1 MAFGVTRRPFV
12 AMETLLKI
20 EELKLHYSVGRY
32 NLFKRRPNSIKAV
45 DGVSLNLEKG
55 RSMGLVGESGCGKT
69 SLGRA
74 ILRVV
79 NPTAGKVFLTLQE
92 EKIDVTALDK
102 VRLKKIWRHMQMI
115 FQDPYSS
122 LNPRM
127 TVRDIIAEP
136 LVANKITKGS
146 ELEERVIDMA
156 LKCGLDVEQLS
167 RYPHAFSGGQRQ
179 RIGIARAL
187 ILRPDFIVCDEPV
200 SSLDVSVQA
209 QILNLLKE
217 LQNQLNLTYLFITH
231 DLSVVAYTCDHVAVM
246 YLGKFVEVASTEKL
260 YYSPKHPYTEALMS
274 AIPSPDPENVMTP
287 ILLSGE
293 RPNPANPP
301 SGCRFHT
308 RCKYATRKCISVEAE
323 LIEYEK
329 DHLVACHY
337 AEQLNL
343 KENSFKSV
351 LH

>member
-1 MAFGVTRRPFV
+1 
-12 AMETLLKI
+12 METLLII
-20 EELKLHYSVGRY
+20 EELMLHYSVGKS
-32 NLFKRRPNSIKAV
+32 NLLRKEANSVKAV
-45 DGVSLNLEKG
+45 DGVSFNLQKG
-55 RSMGLVGESGCGKT
+55 KSMGLVGESGCGKT

-74 ILRVV
+74 ILRVI
-79 NPTAGKVFLTLQE
+79 NPTAGKVFLYLQE
-92 EKIDVTALDK
+92 EKIDVTSLDSGNL
-102 VRLKKIWRHMQMI
+102 RRIWRHMQMI

-200 SSLDVSVQA
+200 SALDVSVQA

-231 DLSVVAYTCDHVAVM
+231 DLSVVAYICDHVAVM
-246 YLGKFVEVASTEKL
+246 YLGKFVEVASTKKL
-260 YYSPKHPYTEALMS
+260 YYSPKHPYTEALLS
-274 AIPSPDPENVMTP
+274 AIPSPDPENAMTP

-293 RPNPANPP
+293 RPNPVNPP

-308 RCKYATRKCISVEAE
+308 RCKYATRKCITVKPE

-337 AEQLNL
+337 AEKLNL
-343 KENSFKSV
+343 KENSFNSL

>member
-1 MAFGVTRRPFV
+1 MRRRKFV
-12 AMETLLKI
+12 EMENLLKI
-20 EELKLHYSVGRY
+20 EELKLHYSVGRS
-32 NLFKRRPNSIKAV
+32 NLLKSKANSIKAV
-45 DGVSLNLEKG
+45 DGVSFNLEKG
-55 RSMGLVGESGCGKT
+55 KSMGLVGESGCGKT

-74 ILRVV
+74 ILRVL
-79 NPTAGKVFLTLQE
+79 NPTAGKVFLYLQGQT
-92 EKIDVTALDK
+92 IDVTSLD
-102 VRLKKIWRHMQMI
+102 RGNLKRIWRHMQMI

-127 TVRDIIAEP
+127 TVRDIVAEP
-136 LVANKITKGS
+136 LVANKFAKGS

-156 LKCGLDVEQLS
+156 LKCDLDVEQLS

-187 ILRPDFIVCDEPV
+187 ILHPDFIVCDEPV

-217 LQNQLNLTYLFITH
+217 LQQQLNLTYLFITH
-231 DLSVVAYTCDHVAVM
+231 DLSVVAYICDHVAVM
-246 YLGKFVEVASTEKL
+246 YLGKLVEVASTDKL
-260 YYSPKHPYTEALMS
+260 FYSPKHPYTEALMS
-274 AIPSPDPENVMTP
+274 AIPSPNPEDVMEP

-308 RCKYATRKCISVEAE
+308 RCRYATKKCSTIEAE

-343 KENSFKSV
+343 KENSFNS
-351 LH
+351 LLR

>member
-1 MAFGVTRRPFV
+1 MKP
-12 AMETLLKI
+12 LLKI
-20 EELKLHYSVGRY
+20 EELKLYYPVGRPGI
-32 NLFKRRPNSIKAV
+32 FKKQVNTIKAV
-45 DGVSLNLEKG
+45 DSVSFNLHKG
-55 RSMGLVGESGCGKT
+55 KSMGLVGESGCGKT

-79 NPTAGKVFLTLQE
+79 NPTSGKVILYQDGQA
-92 EKIDVTALDK
+92 IDITSLDRGALK
-102 VRLKKIWRHMQMI
+102 NVWRHMQMI

-127 TVRDIIAEP
+127 TVRDIVAEP
-136 LVANKITKGS
+136 LVANKFAKET
-146 ELEERVIDMA
+146 ELEELVIDMA
-156 LKCGLDVEQLS
+156 IKCGLDIEQLS

-187 ILRPDFIVCDEPV
+187 ILHPDFIVCDEPV

-217 LQNQLNLTYLFITH
+217 LQQQLNLTYLFITH
-231 DLSVVAYTCDHVAVM
+231 DLSVVAYICDHVAVM
-246 YLGKFVEVASTEKL
+246 YLGKFVEVASTDKL
-260 YYSPKHPYTEALMS
+260 FYSPKHPYTEALMS
-274 AIPSPDPENVMTP
+274 AIPSPNPEDVMEP

-308 RCKYATRKCISVEAE
+308 RCKYATKKCRTVEAE

-329 DHLVACHY
+329 AHFVACHY
-337 AEQLNL
+337 AEKLNL
-343 KENSFKSV
+343 KEHSSNPLLFKK
-351 LH
+351 